1 VEIDVVTPSAAAR
14 APRRVL
20 LVLLLLVAISP
31 ARAQQEEQLS
41 SPRRTAPL
49 TILQINDVY
58 STLPVNGLGGLARVA
73 TIKKQLA
80 ADGRTPLLM
89 LAGDF
94 LGGSVES
101 TVFKGEQ
108 MIASLNAS
116 GLDVATLG
124 NHEFDF
130 GVDTLLRRMSEAK
143 FQWVISN
150 VVDRQTGRPV
160 GGALPYVIRTAGP
173 LKVGILGLCIRSEGI
188 LPATLARLEI
198 VDPDR
203 AVARYLPSL
212 KREGANVI
220 VLLTHLR
227 YQEDRELADRFPDI
241 DVIVGGHEHYPLT
254 GVWGHALVSKAGS
267 DARWVA
273 RIDLDKRGSN
283 PLDRYYEL
291 MPVTGAIKD
300 DADTLGVINAW
311 EARLDPAMDREIG
324 TTAVP
329 LDARDRSLRLGESPL
344 GDFIADAM
352 RQRAGTDLALLN
364 SGSIRGNRIYPA
376 GPLTQR
382 TLLEM
387 HPFGNVICEIAVTG
401 RVLVEALENGVTQLP
416 DYSNAGRFPQVS
428 GLTMRVDLSRP
439 RGSRVHDV
447 RINNAPLDTNRTYTV
462 AVPDFLLGGGDGY
475 TMFGNSRVLVDR
487 ENATPV
493 MTALLDAVA
502 GHEIA
507 PRVEG
512 RIVIEP

>member
-1 VEIDVVTPSAAAR
+1 MRYRAAAR
-14 APRRVL
+14 ASRHVL
-20 LVLLLLVAISP
+20 FLLLLLVPTSP

-41 SPRRTAPL
+41 SPRRAAPL

-80 ADGRTPLLM
+80 ADGQTPLLM

-101 TVFKGEQ
+101 TAFKGEQ
-108 MIASLNAS
+108 MISSLNAA

-130 GVDTLLRRMSEAK
+130 GVDTLLDRMSEAK

-160 GGALPYVIRTAGP
+160 GGAPPYLIRTAGS
-173 LKVGILGLCIRSEGI
+173 LRVGILGLCIRSEGI
-188 LPATLARLEI
+188 LPATLARLDI
-198 VDPDR
+198 VDPDE
-203 AVARYLPSL
+203 AVARYLPDL

-227 YQEDRELADRFPDI
+227 YQEDRELADRFPEI

-254 GVWGHALVSKAGS
+254 GVWGNTLLSKAGS

-273 RIDLDKRGSN
+273 RIDLDKRGSR
-283 PLDRYYEL
+283 PVDRYYEL
-291 MPVTGAIKD
+291 MPVTSAVKD
-300 DADTLGVINAW
+300 DVNTLDVVNTW
-311 EARLDPAMDREIG
+311 EARLGPAMDREIG
-324 TTAVP
+324 RTAVP

-352 RQRAGTDLALLN
+352 RQRAGADVALMN
-364 SGSIRGNRIYPA
+364 SGGIRGNRVYPA

-387 HPFGNVICEIAVTG
+387 HPFRNVICKIAVTG
-401 RVLVEALENGVTQLP
+401 RVLIEALENGVAQLP

-447 RINNAPLDTNRTYTV
+447 RVNNVPIDMNRTYTL
-462 AVPDFLLGGGDGY
+462 AVPDFVLDGGDGY
-475 TMFGNSRVLVDR
+475 AMFGDSRVLIDR
-487 ENATPV
+487 ENATSII
-493 MTALLDAVA
+493 TALQAAVT
-502 GHEIA
+502 GREIA

-512 RIVIEP
+512 RIVIEQ